1 MCTTYYEKYLDE
13 KYVKSTNPQLL
24 SGVTGMA
31 ETGQGN
37 RKSAKGENGKVM

>member
-1 MCTTYYEKYLDE
+1 MFTTYCEKYLDE

-31 ETGQGN
+31 ETGKGN
-37 RKSAKGENGKVM
+37 RKAQREKMGK

>member
-1 MCTTYYEKYLDE
+1 MFTTYYEKYLDE

-31 ETGQGN
+31 ETGERQQE
-37 RKSAKGENGKVM
+37 SAREK